1 MTFNEQNT
9 VENFII
15 HQLTGVN
22 LNAVLGDAIKDNTKE
37 YDSVK
42 WEYVKAN
49 LLQRDIS
56 EVFIEKELK
65 EALCRLNPDIAVNP
79 DKAEEVIHKLRAIL
93 ITVNNVGLVRANEEF
108 SKWLC
113 NEVTLPIGKNNEHVA
128 IRIIDFKELKNNTF
142 VLSNQFKL
150 RARETKIPDIVM
162 FVNGIPLVVG
172 EAKTPVRP
180 AVTWFDGAHDINVI
194 YENTVPQLF
203 VPNVFSFATEGKE
216 IFIGGV
222 RTPLEF
228 WAPWRLEDEKD
239 ELKRFIGLQDLAKQ
253 LTHLL
258 KPSTLLDILQYYTIY
273 ATNSKKKKIKVI
285 CRYQQFEGANAI
297 VERVREGQI
306 KKGLIWHFQ
315 GSGKSMLMLFAAQKL
330 RKQQELHNPTV
341 LIVVDRIDLDTQI
354 SATFNNAEVPN
365 MVTTDNIKELHELL
379 EQDTRKIIIT
389 MVHKFQDAYHDM
401 NKRDNIIVMVDECHR
416 TQEGDLGRK
425 MRNALP
431 NAFLFGLTGTPINKA
446 DKNTFWAFGA
456 KEDVG
461 GYMSRYTFQESIRD
475 NATLPLHFEPR
486 LPNYRIEKEKLDI
499 AFKEMANQRDMSE
512 VDRNKLSQKAASMA
526 VFLKSPERI
535 KTIVSDIVEHFKT
548 YVEPEGFKAMIV
560 TPDREACVQY
570 KSELDLLINPE
581 ASEVVISS
589 SANDDFDFKQK
600 FGMDKDKQEKVVE
613 KFNDADSPLKFL
625 IVTSKL
631 LTGFDAP
638 ILQTMYLDKAM
649 KDHTLL
655 QAICRT
661 NRLFPNKTF
670 GRIVDYFGVFDD
682 TPKALAFDEETVK
695 LVITNLQ
702 VLKEKL
708 PEWMGKCLAH
718 FVGADRTISGFEGL
732 QKAQDCINTNEKKDA
747 FAKDFGS
754 LAKLWEALSPDPILN
769 QFEKD
774 YKWLSQVYISVK
786 PSSDDNGRLLWHALG
801 AQTTSLIHSHIHVS
815 SINHEMEELTLDAK
829 LIDDLMNKKDPK
841 EAEKEAEKVLKILIT
856 RLKGFGGN
864 PTFKNLSERLDA
876 IRDKAEKGL
885 INSIKFIKELCK
897 IAKELLQAE
906 KGLIPEI
913 EQKNAKA
920 ALTELFLELKTD
932 TTPAI
937 VERIVND
944 IDEIVRVVRF
954 EDWQNSTVGEREVK
968 RELRKILWTKYQ
980 IKDEDLFT
988 RAYDYIKEY
997 Y

>member
-1 MTFNEQNT
+1 MAFNEQNT
-9 VENFII
+9 VEHFII

-22 LNAVLGDAIKDNTKE
+22 LNAVQGNVVKEDAVE

-42 WEYVKAN
+42 WKYVQAD
-49 LLQRDIS
+49 LLQRDIT
-56 EVFIEKELK
+56 EVFVEKELK
-65 EALCRLNPDIAVNP
+65 EALCRLNPDIAAHP
-79 DKAEEVIHKLRAIL
+79 DRAEEVIHKLRAIL

-108 SKWLC
+108 SKWLR
-113 NEVTLPIGKNNEHVA
+113 NEVTLPIGNNNEHVA
-128 IRIIDFKELKNNTF
+128 IRLIDFEVLKNNSF
-142 VLSNQFKL
+142 VLCNQFKL

-180 AVTWFDGAHDINVI
+180 AVTWFDGAHDINMV
-194 YENTVPQLF
+194 YENSVPQLF

-239 ELKRFIGLQDLAKQ
+239 ELSHFIGLQDVAKQ

-258 KPSTLLDILQYYTIY
+258 KPSTLLDILQYYTVY
-273 ATNSKKKKIKVI
+273 ATNSKKKKIKVV
-285 CRYQQFEGANAI
+285 CRYQQYEGANAI
-297 VERVREGQI
+297 VQRVREGEI

-315 GSGKSMLMLFAAQKL
+315 GSGKSLLMLFAAQKL
-330 RKQQELHNPTV
+330 RKQQDLNNPTV
-341 LIVVDRIDLDTQI
+341 MIVVDRVDLDTQI
-354 SATFNNAEVPN
+354 TATFNTAEVPN
-365 MVTTDNIKELHELL
+365 MITTDSIKELHKLL

-389 MVHKFQDAYHDM
+389 MVHKFKDAYPDM
-401 NKRDNIIVMVDECHR
+401 NKRENIIVMVDEAHR

-456 KEDVG
+456 EQDSG

-486 LPNYRIEKEKLDI
+486 LPNYHIDKESLDI
-499 AFKEMANQRDMSE
+499 AFKEMANDLSE
-512 VDRNKLSQKAASMA
+512 EDRNKLSQKAANMA
-526 VFLKSPERI
+526 VFLKSPERV
-535 KTIVSDIVEHFKT
+535 KTIVADIVEHFKAH
-548 YVEPEGFKAMIV
+548 VEPEGLKAMIV

-570 KSELDLLINPE
+570 KEALDLLINPE

-600 FGMDKDKQEKVVE
+600 YAMDKDKQEKVVE

-625 IVTSKL
+625 IVTAKL

-638 ILQTMYLDKAM
+638 ILQTMYLDKSL

-682 TPKALAFDEETVK
+682 TAKALAFDEESVK

-702 VLKEKL
+702 ELKDKL
-708 PEWMGKCLAH
+708 PEWMEKCLNH
-718 FVGADRTISGFEGL
+718 FAGVDRTIAGFEGL
-732 QKAQDCINTNEKKDA
+732 SKAQDCINTNEKRDA
-747 FAKDFGS
+747 FAKDFSS
-754 LAKLWEALSPDPILN
+754 LTKLWEALSPDPVLN

-774 YKWLSQVYISVK
+774 YKWLSQVYTSVK
-786 PSSDDNGRLLWHALG
+786 PASDDNGRLLWHALG
-801 AQTTSLIHSHIHVS
+801 AQTTALIHEHIHVS
-815 SINHEMEELTLDAK
+815 GINHDMEEMILDAEV
-829 LIDDLMNKKDPK
+829 IDDLMNKKDPK
-841 EAEKEAEKVLKILIT
+841 TSRESFENSYQSFKQT
-856 RLKGFGGN
+856 R
-864 PTFKNLSERLDA
+864 
-876 IRDKAEKGL
+876 
-885 INSIKFIKELCK
+885 
-897 IAKELLQAE
+897 
-906 KGLIPEI
+906 
-913 EQKNAKA
+913 
-920 ALTELFLELKTD
+920 
-932 TTPAI
+932 
-937 VERIVND
+937 
-944 IDEIVRVVRF
+944 
-954 EDWQNSTVGEREVK
+954 
-968 RELRKILWTKYQ
+968 
-980 IKDEDLFT
+980 
-988 RAYDYIKEY
+988 
-997 Y
+997 